1 MRKTSRLSE
10 SSRQVIALMRQ
21 QGPLTLAQLRPLIG
35 IADGEITKR
44 LRNLCVSGWLEKI
57 EGPELRWG
65 ICSAAA
71 PLFDT
76 GKAPRKPQRKE
87 QKPKPELG
95 EFPLPRQIDVMN
107 STYEPEPFTPPRAGS
122 TASQSIASRG
132 LRC

>member
-71 PLFDT
+71 HRPTLIACWPCVLALRPFAWP
-76 GKAPRKPQRKE
+76 K
-87 QKPKPELG
+87 QKYTTTWWPG
-95 EFPLPRQIDVMN
+95 YRQ
-107 STYEPEPFTPPRAGS
+107 T
-122 TASQSIASRG
+122 
-132 LRC
+132 

>member
-71 PLFDT
+71 ILRRLT
-76 GKAPRKPQRKE
+76 GCW
-87 QKPKPELG
+87 
-95 EFPLPRQIDVMN
+95 
-107 STYEPEPFTPPRAGS
+107 PRALGTMRRS
-122 TASQSIASRG
+122 W
-132 LRC
+132 